1 MERREKRF
9 LNCRAVLFE
18 VNSIIKCTLYILK
31 LHVRLSSCQVHI
43 LQCAMSSPYRRYHGM
58 RFSRSLP
65 DDTQILQEVEQ
76 WQAGE
81 IVQKGG
87 FAGTQLDATLAAPS
101 VEDSK
106 HFAFIH

>member
-1 MERREKRF
+1 MGRREKRF
-9 LNCRAVLFE
+9 LNCWVMLFE

-31 LHVRLSSCQVHI
+31 LHVELSSCQVHI

-65 DDTQILQEVEQ
+65 DDIQILQEVEQ

-81 IVQKGG
+81 NVQKGL
-87 FAGTQLDATLAAPS
+87 FAGMQLDATLAAPS
-101 VEDSK
+101 VEDPK
-106 HFAFIH
+106 HFALVH